1 MSCVGLEEAVLYW
14 PIMSALA
21 GLRCPE
27 CGRGF
32 EVDRLQSVCQACDS
46 PLLACYDLDR
56 LRATISTADLACRAS
71 GLWRWAELLP
81 VRSAASRLT
90 LGEGETPL
98 LHTRRLGA
106 RLGLRHLFVKDEGL
120 NPTGTFKARGL
131 AVAVARAAELG
142 VSALAM
148 GTAGN
153 AGAALA
159 VYAARAGLQAHV
171 FVPAEA
177 PAVCRQ
183 EIEAAG
189 GHLHVVDGLI
199 DKAGEEAS
207 AQARR
212 SGWFVISTFREP
224 YRLEGK
230 KTMGFEIAEQ
240 MGWELP
246 EVIVY
251 PTGGGTGLVGLW
263 KAFGELEALGW
274 LRGGKPRLVC
284 VQAEGCA
291 PVVQALDRGASR
303 VQAWHQAKTTAQGL
317 CVPRP
322 YADRLILH
330 TVRESGGVGVSVS
343 DDEIVEA
350 QRQLARQ
357 EGILACLEGAAALAG
372 LKRLVRA
379 GWVRADERVVVL
391 NTGSGLKGL

>member
-1 MSCVGLEEAVLYW
+1 
-14 PIMSALA
+14 MSALA
-21 GLRCPE
+21 DLQCPE
-27 CGRGF
+27 CCRGF
-32 EVDRLQSVCQACDS
+32 AADRLQSVCQACDS
-46 PLLACYDLDR
+46 PLLARYDLER
-56 LRATISTADLACRAS
+56 LRVQISPADLAGRAP

-81 VRSAASRLT
+81 VRSAVSHLT

-98 LHTRRLGA
+98 LHTQRLGA
-106 RLGLRHLFVKDEGL
+106 RLGLEHLFVKDEGL

-142 VSALAM
+142 VRALAIA
-148 GTAGN
+148 TAGN
-153 AGAALA
+153 AGGALA
-159 VYAARAGLQAHV
+159 AYAARAGLEAHV
-171 FVPAEA
+171 FMPEEA
-177 PAVCRQ
+177 PVVCQQ
-183 EIEAAG
+183 EVEAAG
-189 GHLHVVDGLI
+189 GRLHVVDGLI
-199 DKAGEEAS
+199 DRAGEETS

-212 SGWFVISTFREP
+212 ARWFVISTFREP

-263 KAFGELEALGW
+263 KAFAELKALGW

-284 VQAEGCA
+284 VQPEGCA
-291 PVVQALDRGASR
+291 PLVRALDRGEER
-303 VQAWHQAKTTAQGL
+303 VQTWHEAKTAAHGL
-317 CVPRP
+317 RVPRP
-322 YADRLILH
+322 YADRLILRV
-330 TVRESGGVGVSVS
+330 VRESGGIGVSVTE
-343 DDEIVEA
+343 DEIVEA
-350 QRQLARQ
+350 QQELARQ

-372 LKRLVRA
+372 LKRLVQA